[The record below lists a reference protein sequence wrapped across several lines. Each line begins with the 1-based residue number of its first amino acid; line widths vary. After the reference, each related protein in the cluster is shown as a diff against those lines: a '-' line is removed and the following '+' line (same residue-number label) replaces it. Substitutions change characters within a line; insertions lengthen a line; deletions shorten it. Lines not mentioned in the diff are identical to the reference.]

1 MGVFTYSESSPWG
14 EELHKTGSM
23 FWKGR
28 GKEDITAEKN
38 VGKKRSAVSLGW
50 LLLQSKERVPLND
63 MGSGHATPK
72 LHSHSTHL
80 KMHLENFGTENLS
93 TAGGLLRAT
102 KHLIL

>member
-23 FWKGR
+23 FWKRR

-38 VGKKRSAVSLGW
+38 VRNKRSAVSLGW
-50 LLLQSKERVPLND
+50 
-63 MGSGHATPK
+63 GSGHAAPK

-80 KMHLENFGTENLS
+80 KMHVENFGTENLPQLE
-93 TAGGLLRAT
+93 GY
-102 KHLIL
+102 